1 MTELDY
7 ILDVHRRES
16 ERAEAAG
23 QCVVLGLFL
32 IGYGLYR
39 LIGWLL

>member
-1 MTELDY
+1 MTELDH
-7 ILDVHRRES
+7 IIDVHRRENA
-16 ERAEAAG
+16 RAEAAG
-23 QCVVLGLFL
+23 QVVGLALFL